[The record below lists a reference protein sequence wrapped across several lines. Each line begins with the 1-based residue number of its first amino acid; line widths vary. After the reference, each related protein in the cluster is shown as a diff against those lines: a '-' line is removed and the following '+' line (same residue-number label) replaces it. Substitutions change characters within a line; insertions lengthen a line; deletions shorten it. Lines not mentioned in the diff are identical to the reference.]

1 MTNKHRAHRAPV
13 ANSAKDDTS
22 LDAACTPVPGPLS
35 PCPALRRALACALL
49 LTASHASA
57 GGIFI
62 YETGQEGN
70 GLANAGSAAL
80 ATDPSVLMNN
90 PAGITQLQGTQVSAN
105 AQVILGDLRFS
116 RGGDNQFE
124 GNEGGNGL
132 EYLPGASLFISHQLD
147 DRAAIGFGMYGNFG
161 LALDYDDDWAGRYFT
176 QEAAVIGVSFQP
188 TLAYKFTD
196 ELSVGI
202 GPRIMYGYY
211 RTEMAINNNLLGLRD
226 RPDGQLEYQDTDVGT
241 GVNLGVLYQLS
252 PRTTVGLAYTSK
264 IKLEFEDS
272 PHVRNI
278 NNPLLNAGLRR
289 LDSLELDL
297 NVPQTV
303 TFSVAHDLDEQ
314 WKLLG
319 SLGWQDWS
327 DFGDVGVDVD
337 ANGGGV
343 SRTVDRKY
351 KDTWHASIGAMYQAT
366 PRVRWSLGLGYD
378 SSAVDDD
385 DRTVDNPMGE
395 AWRLAT
401 GINYQVDEGL
411 DLHLAYTLIWL
422 GDMDVEQTKA
432 RSGNTLSGSYDNSA
446 LHIIGGGATWRF

>member
-1 MTNKHRAHRAPV
+1 MHALLPFPATRTHPRPWWRAP
-13 ANSAKDDTS
+13 T
-22 LDAACTPVPGPLS
+22 
-35 PCPALRRALACALL
+35 LACALL
-49 LTASHASA
+49 LGSPTVCA

-62 YETGQEGN
+62 YEAGQEGN

-80 ATDPSVLMNN
+80 AKDPSVLMNN
-90 PAGITQLQGTQVSAN
+90 PAGLTQLRGTQVSAN

-116 RGGDNQFE
+116 RDSNNQFD
-124 GNEGGNGL
+124 GNEGGNAL
-132 EYLPGASLFISHQLD
+132 QYLPGASLFISHQLD

-176 QEAAVIGVSFQP
+176 QEAAIIGVSFQP

-196 ELSVGI
+196 DLSVGVA
-202 GPRIMYGYY
+202 PRIMYGYY
-211 RTEMAINNNLLGLRD
+211 RTEMAVNNNLLGLRD
-226 RPDGQLEYQDTDVGT
+226 RPDGQLEYKDTDVGT
-241 GVNLGVLYQLS
+241 GVNLGVLYQLT
-252 PRTTVGLAYTSK
+252 PHTTLGFAYTSK

-278 NNPLLNAGLRR
+278 SNPILNAGLRR
-289 LDSLELDL
+289 LDVDALELDL
-297 NVPQTV
+297 NVPQTA
-303 TFSVAHDLDEQ
+303 TFSVAHRLDEQ
-314 WKLLG
+314 WTLLG

-337 ANGGGV
+337 ANNAGA

-351 KDTWHASIGAMYQAT
+351 KDTWHASLGAQYQAT
-366 PRVRWSLGLGYD
+366 PRLRWSMGLGYD

-395 AWRLAT
+395 TWRLAT
-401 GINYQVDEGL
+401 GVNYMLDEGL
-411 DLHLAYTLIWL
+411 DVHLAYTLVWL
-422 GDMDVEQTKA
+422 GDMDVEQTKS
-432 RSGNTLSGSYDNSA
+432 RSGNTLSGSFDNSA